1 MSLLGVDELLKYAV
15 RIEETG
21 EEFYREWAGKAEN
34 EEQKKFFTHLA
45 DEEIKHKKTFEALLG
60 KVGKTEPD
68 VKTFD
73 EYAAYLRTFA
83 EEVLFN
89 EKKQAKEMEG
99 VVDMATATDFAMK
112 QELDSLLFYTDLK
125 AFVPADQEDAVEKI
139 KAEERKHYV
148 DLAKF
153 KASLAG

>member
-1 MSLLGVDELLKYAV
+1 MSLLGVDELLKYAI

-21 EEFYREWAGKAEN
+21 EEFYREWAKKADTD
-34 EEQKKFFTHLA
+34 EQKKFFTHLA
-45 DEEIKHKKTFEALLG
+45 DEEVKHKKKFETLKDSAG
-60 KVGKTEPD
+60 KADHD
-68 VKTFD
+68 VRTFD

-89 EKKQAKEMEG
+89 DKKQAKEMEQ
-99 VVDMATATDFAMK
+99 VTDMVSAVEFAMK

-125 AFVPADQEDAVEKI
+125 LFVPKGQEEEVEKI

-148 DLAKF
+148 DLAEF
-153 KASLAG
+153 KTTLVG